1 MVGRQHKRLAG
12 SMAKASKG
20 ENKSQICVQELMK
33 DYAAV
38 TTNKQHKREL
48 QRQLE
53 KWSKVVES
61 AMQQKSR
68 AQWLTLGDANTDYI
82 GSKRT

>member
-1 MVGRQHKRLAG
+1 
-12 SMAKASKG
+12 
-20 ENKSQICVQELMK
+20 MK

-48 QRQLE
+48 QQQLE
-53 KWSKVVES
+53 KWSKVEES

-68 AQWLTLGDANTDYI
+68 AQWLTLGDANTAYT